1 MAVEY
6 LRPVSHAAHW
16 ARRLGLAA
24 LVVGVGAWAATRFGP
39 LLQPHFLA
47 LYLVACGLA
56 LVAILGGVVGIVR
69 LWQVGAKGGKASMAA
84 ILFAIPVLAPATYAA
99 WRIEQ
104 HAQVYDVST
113 DITDPPQWIATP
125 AYDQLWLGARP
136 TADDDMRLVQH
147 FAYPALI
154 AHRYDGALDRVLD
167 GARKAAA
174 ATHIAIRLEKLPDGY
189 ETPAP
194 VPLLPGQIPIPAM
207 RPSGYDPSLPP
218 PPPAAAL
225 LQGEA
230 RGFFTGFRYDIVI
243 RLKED
248 GDTTLADIRVQ
259 SRYGADD
266 AGGAAEIAGAYLNA
280 LDEALQGSPG

>member
-6 LRPVSHAAHW
+6 LRPVSHSAHW
-16 ARRLGLAA
+16 ARRLGLFA
-24 LVVGVGAWAATRFGP
+24 LLIAVASWAATRFGP

-47 LYLVACGLA
+47 LYCIACALA
-56 LVAILGGVVGIVR
+56 LLAVLGGIVGIVR
-69 LWQVGAKGGKASMAA
+69 LWQVGAKGGKASIVA
-84 ILFAIPVLAPATYAA
+84 ILFGLPVLAPAVYTT

-104 HAQVYDVST
+104 HAQIYDIST
-113 DITDPPQWIATP
+113 DLNDPPQWISTP
-125 AYDQLWLGARP
+125 LYDQLWLGARP
-136 TADDDMRLVQH
+136 AVDDDMRIVQH

-154 AHRYDGALDRVLD
+154 AHRYDGAIDRVLD

-189 ETPAP
+189 DAPAP

-207 RPSGYDPSLPP
+207 RPSGYDPNLPP
-218 PPPAAAL
+218 PAPAVAL

-230 RGFFTGFRYDIVI
+230 KGFFTGFRYDIVI

-259 SRYGADD
+259 SRYGWAD
-266 AGGAAEIAGAYLNA
+266 AGGAAEIASAYLSA
-280 LDEALQGSPG
+280 LDDALQGNPG